1 MGKFEIIDHTADL
14 AMKITGDNPVD
25 FFAQA
30 LLGLRMLTEMDQA
43 KVGEKNV
50 VDDLMIYGND
60 LEEILVHFLNELVRL
75 IQESE
80 MSPLQLT
87 DLEVFS
93 DHLSCKVL
101 SKPVIEFPDGYVE
114 IKAATYHMLKIN
126 NDAGMLSATVILDI

>member
-30 LLGLRMLTEMDQA
+30 LVGLRALTELDQA
-43 KVGEKNV
+43 VLEERNV
-50 VDDLMIYGND
+50 VDEITVYGND

-80 MSPLQLT
+80 MSPLQLQ
-87 DLEVFS
+87 DLEIFS
-93 DHLSCKVL
+93 DHLSCKIL

-114 IKAATYHMLKIN
+114 IKAATYHMLAIN
-126 NDAGMLSATVILDI
+126 NDAGTLSATVILDI